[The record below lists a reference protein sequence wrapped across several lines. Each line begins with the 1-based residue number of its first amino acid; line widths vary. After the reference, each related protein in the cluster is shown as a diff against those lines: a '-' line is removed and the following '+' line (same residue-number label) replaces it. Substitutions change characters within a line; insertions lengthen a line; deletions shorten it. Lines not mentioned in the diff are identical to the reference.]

1 VSASQTSSGGGVDLK
16 TLVITAVASACAAYV
31 TSEVWA
37 PGTLASAAL
46 TPVIV
51 ALLKEALAKP
61 ADVVTRAVPVRG
73 VVRSAGRPDEPYDPV
88 QPFSPEDAR
97 VAQHGEIPGSS
108 HLTPRRAWKVAV
120 VTGLLGFLVAA
131 VIITVPEF
139 VAGGSASGGDRQ
151 TTFFGGQ
158 KKSSRES
165 TTSTTTTST
174 ETETAPVE
182 PTVSVPPVE
191 TTTVPPP
198 QTTTVPPGEP
208 EREPGAVPPPPPEP
222 EPPTEEPSA
231 NP

>member
-1 VSASQTSSGGGVDLK
+1 MSASNTSKGGGIDLQ

-37 PGTLASAAL
+37 PGTLASAAI

-51 ALLKEALAKP
+51 ALVKEALAKP

-73 VVRSAGRPDEPYDPV
+73 VVRSAGRADEPFDPI
-88 QPFSPEDAR
+88 QPFEPEDER
-97 VAQHGEIPGSS
+97 VAQHGELLGSS
-108 HLTPRRAWKVAV
+108 RAFPRHAWKVAII
-120 VTGLLGFLVAA
+120 TGLLGFLVAA

-139 VAGGSASGGDRQ
+139 VAGGSASGDRQ

-158 KKSSRES
+158 KKSAEP
-165 TTSTTTTST
+165 TTTTT
-174 ETETAPVE
+174 TTTTPDETESAPVE

-198 QTTTVPPGEP
+198 ETTTLPPVEP
-208 EREPGAVPPPPPEP
+208 APEP
-222 EPPTEEPSA
+222 EPEPTPDPLPEEQASP
-231 NP
+231 